1 MNVEYLMYLTYVQIC
16 DVTCIRTLYVD
27 YLNDVSD
34 DIDDKAV
41 NNHRWEKFE
50 DNWETETTENTDVSK
65 REKKIP
71 QKLYFLREIE

>member
-34 DIDDKAV
+34 DIDDKYV
-41 NNHRWEKFE
+41 NNYRWEKFK

-71 QKLYFLREIE
+71 KNEFLREIE